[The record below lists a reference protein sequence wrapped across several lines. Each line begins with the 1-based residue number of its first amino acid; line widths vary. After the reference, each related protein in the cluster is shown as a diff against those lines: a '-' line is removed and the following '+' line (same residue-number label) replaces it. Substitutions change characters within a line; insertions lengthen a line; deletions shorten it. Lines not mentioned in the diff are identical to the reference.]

1 MKNQPESLH
10 KAVTIALL
18 VICLVVVAMIFLI
31 PRDGLD
37 IGAVYGGF

>member
-1 MKNQPESLH
+1 MKNQPENLY
-10 KAVTIALL
+10 KAITIALL
-18 VICLVVVAMIFLI
+18 VLCLVVVAMVFLI